1 MKKTKLIANDT
12 TRGRK
17 NTVEEKKSWT
27 MNGREK

>member
-17 NTVEEKKSWT
+17 NTVEEKKKLDYEW
-27 MNGREK
+27 